1 MAQRVIKREKAM
13 RPSKSL
19 SLTASLF
26 LRSFL
31 LFFPRSK
38 MHHRTRMSTRKSA
51 VADGVSTERKANVSN
66 YQPLRNILWGIQ
78 ILGIGESG
86 ND

>member
-1 MAQRVIKREKAM
+1 MTRKKVDMVHVNNLENRHTYFSI
-13 RPSKSL
+13 P
-19 SLTASLF
+19 F
-26 LRSFL
+26 LV
-31 LFFPRSK
+31 FFPRGK
-38 MHHRTRMSTRKSA
+38 TFHRIGMSTRKSA

-66 YQPLRNILWGIQ
+66 YQPLRNILWGIR

>member
-1 MAQRVIKREKAM
+1 MLIILKIGI
-13 RPSKSL
+13 PIFP
-19 SLTASLF
+19 SLF
-26 LRSFL
+26 LV
-31 LFFPRSK
+31 FFPRGK
-38 MHHRTRMSTRKSA
+38 TLQIIRMSTRKSA

-66 YQPLRNILWGIQ
+66 YQPLRNILWGIR